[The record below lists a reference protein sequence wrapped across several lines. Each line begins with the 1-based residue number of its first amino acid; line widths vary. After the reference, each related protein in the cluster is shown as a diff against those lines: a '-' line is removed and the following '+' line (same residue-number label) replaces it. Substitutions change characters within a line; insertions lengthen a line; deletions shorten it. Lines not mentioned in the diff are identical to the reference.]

1 MPRPKNPNS
10 RQGPRARIYKEGCS
24 DHVYRFYNRYRWHRY
39 FERIC
44 RFFVLNRK
52 ENPSGRRPRR
62 VKDLAGLAAELAEF
76 EPQLVVIEA
85 TGGLELMLWA
95 ALESAGLTVAV
106 VNPKRVRDFARS
118 LGWLAKTDK
127 LDAGVLARFGEL
139 LRPAP
144 TRLPSPATR
153 AGRELLRH
161 LDSLVVMRAQQ
172 RTRKRQ
178 LESTLVLESV
188 ERVIA
193 SLSEEIGRLE
203 EQVEQGLR
211 ELPGEHERAAQL
223 RTAPGVGPK
232 TAWALVAELPELGQR
247 TGKEVAALTGLA
259 PVARESGNYRGRR
272 AIAGGRG
279 RVRKALYMAARA
291 AVRCDP
297 HMAAFRQ
304 RLLAAGK
311 PKQVALIAVARK
323 LIVAL
328 NAMIRDNRTWVPQ
341 SA

>member
-1 MPRPKNPNS
+1 MS
-10 RQGPRARIYKEGCS
+10 IDSTTVTVGIDISKEYV
-24 DHVYRFYNRYRWHRY
+24 D
-39 FERIC
+39 
-44 RFFVLNRK
+44 FFVLNRK

-62 VKDLAGLAAELAEF
+62 VKDLAVLAAELAEF

-118 LGWLAKTDK
+118 LGLLAKTDK

-144 TRLPSPATR
+144 TRLPSSATR
-153 AGRELLRH
+153 ALRELLRH

-178 LESTLVLESV
+178 LESTVVLESV

-203 EQVEQGLR
+203 EQVEQALR
-211 ELPGEHERAAQL
+211 ELPGERERAAQL

-232 TAWALVAELPELGQR
+232 TAWALVAELPELGQL
-247 TGKEVAALTGLA
+247 TGKEVGAITGLA
-259 PVARESGNYRGRR
+259 PVARESGKYRGRR

-311 PKQVALIAVARK
+311 PKQVALIAVDRK

-328 NAMIRDNRTWVPQ
+328 NAMIRDNRTWIPQ

>member
-1 MPRPKNPNS
+1 MS
-10 RQGPRARIYKEGCS
+10 IDSTTVTVGIDISKEYV
-24 DHVYRFYNRYRWHRY
+24 D
-39 FERIC
+39 
-44 RFFVLNRK
+44 FFVLNRK

-62 VKDLAGLAAELAEF
+62 VKDLAVLAAELAEF

-118 LGWLAKTDK
+118 LGLLAKTDK

-144 TRLPSPATR
+144 TRLPSSATR
-153 AGRELLRH
+153 ALRELLRH

-178 LESTLVLESV
+178 LESTVVLESV

-203 EQVEQGLR
+203 EQVEQALR
-211 ELPGEHERAAQL
+211 ELPGERERQDRMGFGG
-223 RTAPGVGPK
+223 RTA
-232 TAWALVAELPELGQR
+232 
-247 TGKEVAALTGLA
+247 
-259 PVARESGNYRGRR
+259 R
-272 AIAGGRG
+272 AGTTD
-279 RVRKALYMAARA
+279 RKRSW
-291 AVRCDP
+291 
-297 HMAAFRQ
+297 
-304 RLLAAGK
+304 G
-311 PKQVALIAVARK
+311 
-323 LIVAL
+323 
-328 NAMIRDNRTWVPQ
+328 DNRA
-341 SA
+341 SACRP